1 MSTSAEIMFTDLN
14 LPSNIQ
20 SAIASRGYT
29 IPTPIQ
35 AQIIPYVLDGR
46 DVLGQAST
54 GTGKTAAF
62 ALPLL
67 ARLDLNSRLT
77 QVIVLCPTRE
87 LAIQV
92 ANSFADYGDDLPG
105 LNVLPIYGGASYYN
119 QIKELKRGAQVVV
132 GTPGRVMDHMRRG
145 TLNLENLQCL
155 VLDEADEMLRMGFVD
170 DVKWILEQTPAERQV
185 ALFSA
190 TMPDP
195 IRRIANEHLKNPA
208 TITIRS
214 ETKVADTIRSR
225 YLVAPFREKTGALI
239 RILETEKTEGVIVFA
254 KTKETTLR
262 VADELLENGYS
273 AIAINGDI
281 VQKQREHTI
290 EQLRSGKLD
299 ILVATDVA
307 ARGLDVQRISH
318 VINYDIPHDS
328 EAWIHRIGRTGRAGR
343 QGEAILF
350 LTPAERRHLRSLERA
365 TRQTIVEMEFPSAKA
380 VNERRKA
387 DLQERLLAA
396 TTAPQFDMFKRLLS
410 EIQESSGMTAEDL
423 LGAVGVLMQ
432 GDRPFFMKDSRR
444 ENRPV
449 VRARESTYDAR
460 GDRFGHSQERV
471 RGRGADHDRGPRGG
485 DRGLRGP
492 RSSERCPRGVD
503 VKPDRGYG
511 RGREEN
517 RGYDENR
524 GHEAAAYRGADRGS
538 LAGRSD
544 SGRPAD
550 SVQKPDEAGAMR
562 PPSTAAAASLQV
574 TDARAVVASAPAPSE
589 AHVMAETQFT
599 AKAHVTANPTANA
612 LTTTTPAASEP
623 VPVQPVPVQPAAV
636 APVPAMP
643 VPAMPSRQSQSSS
656 SVEVDSFATRDFTRP
671 PVTAGSV
678 LQPAGE
684 SRPFATRPETTRRD
698 ADRGSSFSC
707 GDVKSRFG
715 DASPRR
721 SDFGA
726 PESRRPDS
734 RDRDSRDRDSRR
746 AEGRE
751 FEPRGSDA
759 RRSKSEPG
767 METFRLEVGHEHG
780 VQPGN
785 IVGAIANE
793 AGIDSKNIGR
803 INIQDDHCFVD
814 LPVGMPIEI
823 FRGLKDVV
831 VMGRHLRISKAEGYG
846 PPTGP
851 GRARAGQGRA
861 GQARAGQGRPA
872 FGGGSRDGSRPP
884 HRREEG
890 FDGGDRAARPAGG
903 QGRGSHSKP
912 SRGQGGVR
920 GKKSARGPKFRS

>member
-1 MSTSAEIMFTDLN
+1 MIAQVPPFLRTDGGILYFAASLHLRRQRGCCQRAEFNQHLEPRLIMSTSAEITFLDLN
-14 LPSNIQ
+14 LPENIQ
-20 SAIASRGYT
+20 SAVISKGYT

-35 AQIIPYVLDGR
+35 AQTIPHLLEGR

-67 ARLDLNSRLT
+67 ARLDLKSRLT

-208 TITIRS
+208 TVTIRS

-239 RILETEKTEGVIVFA
+239 RILETEKTDGVIVFV
-254 KTKETTLR
+254 KTKETTLK

-290 EQLRSGKLD
+290 DQLRSGKLD

-365 TRQTIVEMEFPSAKA
+365 TRQTIIEMEFPSSKA

-387 DLQERLLAA
+387 ELQERLLAA
-396 TTAPQFDMFKRLLS
+396 TNAPQFEMFKRLLG
-410 EIQESSGMTAEDL
+410 EIQQSSGMSTEDL
-423 LGAVGVLMQ
+423 LGAVAVLMQ
-432 GDRPFFMKDSRR
+432 GDRPFFMQDSRR
-444 ENRPV
+444 ETRPV
-449 VRARESTYDAR
+449 VRSRESSHDSR
-460 GDRFGHSQERV
+460 GDRFGHGQER
-471 RGRGADHDRGPRGG
+471 GRDRSRGPRQ
-485 DRGLRGP
+485 DNA
-492 RSSERCPRGVD
+492 RSD
-503 VKPDRGYG
+503 YG
-511 RGREEN
+511 RQDRSYGRD
-517 RGYDENR
+517 RHSGYDRNEPSFAR
-524 GHEAAAYRGADRGS
+524 EDRPS
-538 LAGRSD
+538 VT
-544 SGRPAD
+544 SGRAHDSRLAIPQTTAPA
-550 SVQKPDEAGAMR
+550 AMKSFKVTASTGSASTGSAPVNAEQVAQN
-562 PPSTAAAASLQV
+562 PPTTMPTAAPV
-574 TDARAVVASAPAPSE
+574 MPIPS
-589 AHVMAETQFT
+589 
-599 AKAHVTANPTANA
+599 
-612 LTTTTPAASEP
+612 
-623 VPVQPVPVQPAAV
+623 
-636 APVPAMP
+636 
-643 VPAMPSRQSQSSS
+643 MPSRQTDVVASPG
-656 SVEVDSFATRDFTRP
+656 DSFATRDFTRP
-671 PVTAGSV
+671 AISTASAPQ
-678 LQPAGE
+678 LPAE
-684 SRPFATRPETTRRD
+684 KPAFAKRRD
-698 ADRGSSFSC
+698 ETRSSEFS
-707 GDVKSRFG
+707 DVGHGTRFG
-715 DASPRR
+715 GDNDRR
-721 SDFGA
+721 PNPNRPD
-726 PESRRPDS
+726 SRRPDN
-734 RDRDSRDRDSRR
+734 RDRDARQPDSREFGSR
-746 AEGRE
+746 GR
-751 FEPRGSDA
+751 DA

-831 VMGRHLRISKAEGYG
+831 VMGRHLRISKAD
-846 PPTGP
+846 GP
-851 GRARAGQGRA
+851 GPAARP
-861 GQARAGQGRPA
+861 GRPRPP
-872 FGGGSRDGSRPP
+872 FGSGNRNVSRPP
-884 HRREEG
+884 LQREEG
-890 FDGGDRAARPAGG
+890 FGTEKTVRPADGK
-903 QGRGSHSKP
+903 GRGTDRKP
-912 SRGQGGVR
+912 NRGQGGVR
-920 GKKSARGPKFRS
+920 GKKSVRGPKFRQ